1 MIIQV
6 HPPACGKLTGPL
18 IKYLYYDIM
27 SMYYVI
33 FYNMEISMKRMIFLL
48 ILVCAAAAFVFA
60 ENFTVV
66 SVTGRVEK
74 ESGNQRVVV
83 RVNEVIDGNV
93 VIHTS
98 ADASVVLRDESGR
111 SVTVAA
117 GRDGSVAE
125 LTRATTPS
133 VRVGGTINRTDTS
146 AASRTTT
153 QVGTASARA
162 STSVVDIPEDGND
175 INVVLKL
182 FGDLFENSDF

>member
-1 MIIQV
+1 
-6 HPPACGKLTGPL
+6 
-18 IKYLYYDIM
+18 
-27 SMYYVI
+27 
-33 FYNMEISMKRMIFLL
+33 MKRLILMT

-74 ESGNQRVVV
+74 EAGNQRIAVG
-83 RVNEVIDGNV
+83 VNEVLDGSV
-93 VIHTS
+93 VIHTA

-117 GRDGSVAE
+117 GRDGSVTD
-125 LTRATTPS
+125 LTRATPG
-133 VRVGGTINRTDTS
+133 VRVAGTISRTDTS

-162 STSVVDIPEDGND
+162 NTSVVETEID
-175 INVVLKL
+175 VVLRL
-182 FGDLFENSDF
+182 FTDFFENTDF